1 MEKAERRVGHKIV
14 PLDAKK
20 RFSLQPSLSRSS
32 KTEMPQDYVALKAK
46 RIAMAKVFADT
57 QQSMASTV
65 DLLALKKKSAIPYP
79 STWEG
84 ESISKTGPVPT
95 DAHLIPS
102 GYLVIM
108 GKRGGF
114 KKYMEGGKPMGLS
127 GTPYYAYAPPQPDVF
142 KPGASSEPFY
152 VEPEEKRR
160 TGEEQEIWRTRFQEW
175 TLQKNAY
182 NPDIAAAMRTNV
194 KKQAEMSLVETDKE
208 PDPARTSENVR
219 LALSFS
225 EMTGPAPPR
234 PKKRLEMSAYLPTYL

>member
-1 MEKAERRVGHKIV
+1 M
-14 PLDAKK
+14 
-20 RFSLQPSLSRSS
+20 
-32 KTEMPQDYVALKAK
+32 KAK

-84 ESISKTGPVPT
+84 ESSSKTGPVPT

-127 GTPYYAYAPPQPDVF
+127 RATPSRPTRRPSRTSVCRERRS
-142 KPGASSEPFY
+142 GA
-152 VEPEEKRR
+152 VLRGAG
-160 TGEEQEIWRTRFQEW
+160 GEVGRAKEQEMWRTQYMEW

-208 PDPARTSENVR
+208 PDPARTSENVKAAVVR
-219 LALSFS
+219 RHVVFQGDD
-225 EMTGPAPPR
+225 GPRAAEAQEAAR
-234 PKKRLEMSAYLPTYL
+234 RCRRTCRRYL